1 MELVGKW
8 NVTIDHVLNKSGC
21 IFLLYFYVWNFQ
33 NYNLFFVCL
42 NKKKYLYFIHML
54 VNSIG
59 SSFMCHIHAYLMLAP
74 KASRVIG
81 KNFARKPFHQD
92 HLLKHLLLLLFYVS
106 IVLLEFYLIVWWKLG
121 FRDHSLYKGHQVFL
135 YKRAQI
141 FVADLWG
148 AFKGEGY
155 GKFNDIGS
163 ITIFAD
169 YIIPAVLRELG
180 ILKYSSALSDSIDS
194 KIEVY
199 AGSEEEVE
207 IRACSI
213 YAVEK
218 MRELIKSKFKKQVS
232 KLPT

>member
-1 MELVGKW
+1 
-8 NVTIDHVLNKSGC
+8 
-21 IFLLYFYVWNFQ
+21 
-33 NYNLFFVCL
+33 
-42 NKKKYLYFIHML
+42 ML

-59 SSFMCHIHAYLMLAP
+59 SSLVCHIYAYLMLTP

-81 KNFARKPFHQD
+81 NNFARKPFHQD
-92 HLLKHLLLLLFYVS
+92 HLLKHLLLLLLYISLVCLEFYLINFIGKNFARKPFHQDHILKHLLLLLFYVS
-106 IVLLEFYLIVWWKLG
+106 LVLLEFYLIDFVWWKLG

-155 GKFNDIGS
+155 GKFNDISS

-169 YIIPAVLRELG
+169 YIIPAVLRQLG

-194 KIEVY
+194 KIEVC